1 MVVTA
6 QTESNNTENVF
17 WVLGRVPRFT
27 FDMNMKSFIF
37 AHFGIISLLYLFV
50 CIYISY
56 KARNRFTKV
65 ALLIVSDVDVY
76 MFPVLRSIPS
86 CTTDMNMR
94 SCILNRHK
102 MRQSQIATIQ
112 ESLPSHFVICRIL
125 WSWPWRHKLS
135 PITLKTRSGYLGEY
149 PGSLLTWIWK
159 VSFLPILAFFHC
171 YICLC
176 VRISVIKPIINLQG
190 NLIDSVR
197 RRCVHVSCT
206 EEYTLLYYGHESEKL
221 HFEPSQNAT
230 VTNCDNSGILAVA
243 FCDLSHF
250 VIMVVTAQT
259 ESNNTENVFWVLG
272 RVPRFTFDM
281 NMKSFIFAHFGI
293 ISLLYLFVC
302 MYISYKAHNRFTKE
316 ALLIVSD
323 VDVYMF
329 PVLRSIPSCT
339 TDMNLRSCI
348 LNRHKMRQSQIAT
361 IQESLPSHF
370 VICRILWSWPWRHTL
385 SPITL
390 KTCSGYLGENPGS
403 LLTSIWK
410 VAFLPILVLF
420 HWYICLCVCLSVI
433 KLIIDVPRKPCWKG
447 PILMWTC
454 FLQLGVHPRL
464 LWNLSKQL
472 CFEPS
477 QNATVTNCDN
487 SGILAVAFCDLSHF
501 VIMAL
506 TAHTESNNTENVSW
520 VLGRV
525 PRFTFDMNMKSFI
538 FAHLGVIS
546 LLYLF
551 VCMYISYKAHNR
563 FTKETLLIVS
573 DVDVYMFPVLRSI
586 PSCTADMNLRSC
598 ILNRHKM
605 RQSQIATIQE
615 SLPSHFVICR
625 ILWSWP
631 WRHRWVQ

>member
-1 MVVTA
+1 
-6 QTESNNTENVF
+6 
-17 WVLGRVPRFT
+17 
-27 FDMNMKSFIF
+27 
-37 AHFGIISLLYLFV
+37 
-50 CIYISY
+50 
-56 KARNRFTKV
+56 
-65 ALLIVSDVDVY
+65 

-586 PSCTADMNLRSC
+586 PSCTTDMNLRSC

-625 ILWSWP
+625 ILWSRP
-631 WRHRWVQ
+631 WRYKMSPITLKTCLGYFGEYPGSLLTWTWKVVFLPILVLLHWYICLYVC